1 MTKHEFVEYVKNHK
15 KEIALGGSW
24 RDRNRRAGRNWCERT

>member
-15 KEIALGGSW
+15 KEIALGALGLI
-24 RDRNRRAGRNWCERT
+24 GTGC